1 MNMRQSDHVQ
11 YHLVRTPKV
20 NVGGDIVRKSF
31 LIRLAGIVF
40 ALALAF
46 GLGGKAVA
54 AELIDRC
61 WPRQGKSDGD

>member
-1 MNMRQSDHVQ
+1 MNIRQSDHVQ

-40 ALALAF
+40 ALAF

-54 AELIDRC
+54 AELIDQF

>member
-20 NVGGDIVRKSF
+20 NVGGDIVRQSF

-40 ALALAF
+40 ALAF
-46 GLGGKAVA
+46 GLGGKGV
-54 AELIDRC
+54 
-61 WPRQGKSDGD
+61 GGTH